1 MKLSKRALSI
11 QASPIRK
18 LTPFANEAK
27 KHGKKVYHLNIGQP
41 DIPTPRVMLEA
52 YKDFQDEVLA
62 YGPSEGLE
70 SYRQNLVNYYMRND
84 IDMKVKNVL
93 VTTGGSEAILFALC
107 AICNYG
113 DEIIIP
119 EPFYTNYNGFATIAG
134 VKIVP
139 LTTYAKDGFALPDST
154 KIESYISSNT
164 KAILLC
170 NPENPTGTVY
180 NRNEL
185 ERVAEIA
192 IKHDLYI
199 IVDEVYREFIYD
211 GISHTSILQ
220 IDGLEERAIMVD
232 SISKRFSA
240 CGARIGAVVTKNEE
254 VIKAIIKFAQA
265 RLCPP
270 TLDQIAANACL
281 DLSDDYFVELRK
293 EYEKR
298 RNIVFEELK
307 KIDGVVCIKPEG
319 AFYVFVQ
326 LPISDTE
333 DFVKWML
340 IKFDIDNETVMCAPG
355 EGFYSTP
362 NLGKNELRIA
372 YVLNENDLKK
382 AMHIFRKGLEAYK
395 ALYQ

>member
-1 MKLSKRALSI
+1 MKLSQRALSI

-18 LTPFANEAK
+18 LTPFANKAK
-27 KHGKKVYHLNIGQP
+27 KQGKKVYHLNIGQP
-41 DIPTPRVMLEA
+41 DIPTPQNMLEA
-52 YKDFQDEVLA
+52 YKNFQDELLA

-70 SYRQNLVNYYMRND
+70 SYRQNLVNYYRENG
-84 IDMKVKNVL
+84 IDTEVENIL
-93 VTTGGSEAILFALC
+93 VTTGGSEAILFALW
-107 AICNYG
+107 AICDYG

-139 LTTYAKDGFALPDST
+139 LTTYAKDGFALPDSS
-154 KIESYISSNT
+154 KIEACISTRT

-170 NPENPTGTVY
+170 NPGNPTGTVY
-180 NRNEL
+180 NRKEL

-192 IKHDLYI
+192 IKHDLYLI
-199 IVDEVYREFIYD
+199 ADEVYREFVYD
-211 GISHTSILQ
+211 GVSHTSILQ
-220 IDGLEERAIMVD
+220 IDGIEKRAIMVD

-240 CGARIGAVVTKNEE
+240 CGARIGAVVTKNDELIE
-254 VIKAIIKFAQA
+254 AIVKFAQA

-281 DLSDDYFVELRK
+281 SLSDDYFAALRK
-293 EYEKR
+293 KYEKR
-298 RNIVFEELK
+298 RNIVFEELQ
-307 KIDGVVCIKPEG
+307 KIEGVLCIRPEG
-319 AFYVFVQ
+319 AFYTFAH
-326 LPISDTE
+326 LPVSDTE

-340 IKFDIDNETVMCAPG
+340 TEFDIDNETVMCAPG

-362 NLGKNELRIA
+362 NLGKNEVRIA

-382 AMHIFRKGLEAYK
+382 AMYIFRKGLEAYK
-395 ALYQ
+395 ALV